1 MLKLL
6 SILLLICSTTASAKF
21 EISEKRIFFYSRDNS
36 SGFTLVNS
44 GTQPQEY
51 ILSTQHWGHQA
62 INQVAD
68 LIAYPPVFTLAPGEK
83 QRVRLLLRD
92 KDKLK
97 SPIFFRLRL
106 REQVP
111 NEILTSSQLPTVFSF
126 PVYYV
131 DHEAKA
137 SLPVAIAFDART
149 GKPAKAIVNN
159 KSNTVAH
166 IKAVRNGRNEV
177 APLDLVLRSEETYDF
192 LFADTPLPVSF
203 QLKSGAWFTETGV
216 VAKRNTP

>member
-1 MLKLL
+1 MFKLL
-6 SILLLICSTTASAKF
+6 TVFLLLCSANASAKF
-21 EISEKRIFFYSRDNS
+21 EISEKRIFFFSRDNS
-36 SGFTLVNS
+36 SAFTLVNS

-51 ILSTQHWGHQA
+51 VLSTQHWGHQA

-68 LIAYPPVFTLAPGEK
+68 LIAYPPVFTLGPGEK

-92 KDKLK
+92 KDNLK
-97 SPIFFRLRL
+97 PPIFFRLRL

-111 NEILTSSQLPTVFSF
+111 NETLNNTQLPTVFSF

-131 DHEAKA
+131 DHDAKA
-137 SLPVAIAFDART
+137 SLRLAIAYEART

-159 KSNTVAH
+159 NSNTVAH
-166 IKAVRNGRNEV
+166 ITAVRNGRNEV
-177 APLDLVLRSEETYDF
+177 APLGLVLRSEETYDF
-192 LFADTPLPVSF
+192 LLGDTPLPISF
-203 QLKSGAWFTETGV
+203 QLKNGAWYTETGD

>member
-1 MLKLL
+1 MFKLL
-6 SILLLICSTTASAKF
+6 TVFLLLCSANASAKF
-21 EISEKRIFFYSRDNS
+21 EISEKRIFFFSRDNS
-36 SGFTLVNS
+36 SAFTLVNS

-51 ILSTQHWGHQA
+51 VLSTQHWGHQA

-68 LIAYPPVFTLAPGEK
+68 LIAYPPVFTLGPGEK

-92 KDKLK
+92 KDNLK
-97 SPIFFRLRL
+97 PPIFFRLRL

-111 NEILTSSQLPTVFSF
+111 NETLNNTQLPTVFSF

-137 SLPVAIAFDART
+137 SLRLAIAYEART

-159 KSNTVAH
+159 NSNTVAH
-166 IKAVRNGRNEV
+166 ITAVRNGRNQV

-192 LFADTPLPVSF
+192 LLGDTPLPISF
-203 QLKSGAWFTETGV
+203 QLKNGAWYTETGD